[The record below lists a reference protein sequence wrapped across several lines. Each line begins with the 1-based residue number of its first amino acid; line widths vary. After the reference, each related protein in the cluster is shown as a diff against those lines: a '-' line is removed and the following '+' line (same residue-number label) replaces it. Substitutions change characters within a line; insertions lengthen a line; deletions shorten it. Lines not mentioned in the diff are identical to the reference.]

1 MSKFTF
7 RHFLAYLRRQPRHI
21 QHVYSI
27 LIAGSITGIITAF
40 ILYTDYGF
48 WHERYIAQNEDGSTA
63 TPVVLESPSEMIS
76 RFWNE
81 AKSQVGSI
89 KTTGDSLLIGTDT
102 YKKDDVN
109 STTTEQ

>member
-1 MSKFTF
+1 MTNISF
-7 RHFLAYLRRQPRHI
+7 RHFLAYLRKQPRHM
-21 QHVYSI
+21 QHIYSI
-27 LIAGSITGIITAF
+27 FVAGTITGIITVF

-48 WHERYIAQNEDGSTA
+48 WHERYIAQNEDGSPQA
-63 TPVVLESPSEMIS
+63 PAVLESPSEMVS

-89 KTTGDSLLIGTDT
+89 EKVGGTLLIGTDT
-102 YKKDDVN
+102 YNKDEVN